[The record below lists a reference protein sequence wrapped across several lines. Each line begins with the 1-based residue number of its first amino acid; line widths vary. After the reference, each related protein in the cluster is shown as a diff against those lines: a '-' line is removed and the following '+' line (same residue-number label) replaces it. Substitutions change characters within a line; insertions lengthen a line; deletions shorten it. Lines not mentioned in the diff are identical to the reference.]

1 MWGRKQQK
9 VQVDETQIA
18 AQQQEVWL
26 LQSRMAEGLACGLRD
41 EDTFEAQAL
50 LASVKRM
57 QLRAEDREELSARA
71 QTHLQHKRHHHFGVI
86 PELRRDCESHQKR
99 PAMKPKD
106 GKRLSKQTTQ
116 QAGSPSAGPARRRKG
131 EAPAPAPSAP
141 KAAALGCAPIRKC
154 SIY

>member
-9 VQVDETQIA
+9 IQVDETQIA

-41 EDTFEAQAL
+41 EDIFEAQAL

-86 PELRRDCESHQKR
+86 PELRRQDSALESHQKR
-99 PAMKPKD
+99 PSKLPKD
-106 GKRLSKQTTQ
+106 GKRLSKQTTGMPGLRAQ
-116 QAGSPSAGPARRRKG
+116 VLQEDEREKRLRQLQALQK
-131 EAPAPAPSAP
+131 
-141 KAAALGCAPIRKC
+141 LQL
-154 SIY
+154 